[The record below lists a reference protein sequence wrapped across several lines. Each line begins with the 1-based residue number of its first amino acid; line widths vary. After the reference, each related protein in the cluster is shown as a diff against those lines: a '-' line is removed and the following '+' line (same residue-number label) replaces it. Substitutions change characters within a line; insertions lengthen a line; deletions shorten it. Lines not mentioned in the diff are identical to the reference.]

1 MQECSNQAMIDEK
14 IILGKLSNNLRSE
27 LIVEVNGRMIKNFPL
42 FSKNYFSHKF
52 VFDVSLMLAE
62 KIILPDE
69 EIIPI

>member
-42 FSKNYFSHKF
+42 FSKNYFSDKF
-52 VFDVSLMLAE
+52 VFDVTLMLAE

-69 EIIPI
+69 EIIQI